1 MKKLHSKTINP
12 SVRELLSYATS
23 ENAIDREYEKYIS
36 ETNRH
41 LYSWEVNGEAIG
53 CMGIEFINEDHCEI
67 KHIAVS
73 PAARGNGVGRKMID
87 FICDEYSFE
96 LISAETDKDAVEFY
110 RSYGFKITS
119 LGEKYPGVE
128 RFLCELKSTY
138 FLNEFTN
145 SRQGGG

>member
-1 MKKLHSKTINP
+1 MKLVNSSTFHP

-23 ENAIDREYEKYIS
+23 ESGIEREYEKYIM
-36 ETNRH
+36 ETSRH
-41 LYSWEVNGEAIG
+41 LYSWEVNGEIIG
-53 CMGIEFINEDHCEI
+53 CIGIGFINEAHCVI

-73 PAARGNGVGRKMID
+73 PAARKNGIGRKMID
-87 FICDEYSFE
+87 FICDEYSLA

-128 RFLCELKSTY
+128 RFLCELKLS
-138 FLNEFTN
+138 
-145 SRQGGG
+145 

>member
-1 MKKLHSKTINP
+1 MKKRVKYMKLVYSSTIHP
-12 SVRELLSYATS
+12 SLRELLSYATS
-23 ENAIDREYEKYIS
+23 ESAIEREYEKYLMENS
-36 ETNRH
+36 RH

-53 CMGIEFINEDHCEI
+53 CMGIEFINAAHCVI

-87 FICDEYSFE
+87 FICDEYSFD
-96 LISAETDKDAVEFY
+96 LISVETDKDAVEFY

-128 RFLCELKSTY
+128 RFLCELKP
-138 FLNEFTN
+138 F
-145 SRQGGG
+145 